1 MTLLARIK
9 KIESTLL
16 DTSVGAVLLREPPVD
31 ADDDTRNTFESE
43 VREVLES
50 GRKVIVR
57 SNGQD
62 RLRRPGVEY
71 YDDDFSAGLA
81 LAAST
86 PDPEHGDRLRAILA
100 KCRNTPLPVVKE
112 VNLDAEI

>member
-9 KIESTLL
+9 RIESTLL
-16 DTSVGAVLLREPPVD
+16 DAPAGAVLLREPPDD
-31 ADDDTRNTFESE
+31 ADESTRNAFESE
-43 VREVLES
+43 VHEALAS

-57 SNGQD
+57 RNGTA

-71 YDDDFSAGLA
+71 YDDNFSAWLA

-112 VNLDAEI
+112 ANLDGEI